1 LADPPAE
8 CPFMV
13 VVMVVYFVPLAET
26 GDCAE
31 DEEEVGGETVALAE
45 GDECE
50 SEAVAE
56 AVVREGAA
64 EEVEA

>member
-1 LADPPAE
+1 
-8 CPFMV
+8 MV

-26 GDCAE
+26 RDCAE
-31 DEEEVGGETVALAE
+31 EKELVGEEMVALAE
-45 GDECE
+45 GVECE

-64 EEVEA
+64 EAVEA